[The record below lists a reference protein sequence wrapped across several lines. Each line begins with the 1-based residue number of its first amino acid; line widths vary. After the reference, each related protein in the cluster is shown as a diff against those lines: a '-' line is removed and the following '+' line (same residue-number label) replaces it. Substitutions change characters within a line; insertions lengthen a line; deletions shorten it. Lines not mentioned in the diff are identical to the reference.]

1 MPSNVR
7 LSVDQVR
14 ETELSIHDMRSAD
27 DDIPCRGRNGSSRY
41 ASVVYRQVVPR
52 ADGENHFV
60 DHASV
65 EHALVHRVMAIPGLG
80 CRRLQAVQTRESL

>member
-1 MPSNVR
+1 MPPDVR
-7 LSVDQVR
+7 PSVDQVR
-14 ETELSIHDMRSAD
+14 ETELSIHDMHSAD
-27 DDIPCRGRNGSSRY
+27 DDILYQGCDGSSRY

-65 EHALVHRVMAIPGLG
+65 EHASVHRAMAIPGSG